1 MLIMLEIYILKAI
14 VLDDIAF
21 KIMYTV
27 KELKCKMRDK
37 HQ

>member
-1 MLIMLEIYILKAI
+1 MLEIYILKSI
-14 VLDDIAF
+14 VLDDIAV

-27 KELKCKMRDK
+27 KELKWKMRDK

>member
-1 MLIMLEIYILKAI
+1 MLIMLEIYILKSI